1 MIKRL
6 SQAAGFLVLVAFFV
20 LSAGGADA
28 AALDRPVVTA
38 IESGTAKIEVTVTAG
53 ASGAPGGFT
62 VWWATLEAFT
72 ENGNEYPSTLTGR
85 ATEASFTGI
94 PVVNVYPGIPA
105 SFQLGQNEAINI
117 QIGDLF
123 DETGI
128 VASDYSELRPGTEYV
143 LCVFANAHE
152 EWEQSGN
159 SNTLVTGTSPGDDFC
174 HRSHGHWKNHPS
186 AWPVSSLTLGSVL
199 YTASE
204 LVDILQEPSGGN
216 GLVILAHQLIAA
228 KLNILIGADPAPV
241 AAAITVSDGLIGS
254 LVIPPV
260 GAGWV
265 PSTSVTLLAELL
277 DDFNNDLL
285 DSGCGG
291 TTATEE
297 TSWGALK
304 ESFRR

>member
-1 MIKRL
+1 MNRLL
-6 SQAAGFLVLVAFFV
+6 SQATRFSLALVLLMVFT
-20 LSAGGADA
+20 GGADA
-28 AALDRPVVTA
+28 TALDRPVITA

-53 ASGAPGGFT
+53 ASGAPGGFS
-62 VWWATLEAFT
+62 VWWTTLEAFT
-72 ENGNEYPSTLTGR
+72 DNGNEYPSTLTGR

-128 VASDYSELRPGTEYV
+128 VASDYTELQPGTEYV

-159 SNTLVTGTSPGDDFC
+159 SNTLVTGTSSGDDSC

-186 AWPVSSLTLGSVL
+186 AWPVSSLTLGTVL

-204 LVDILQEPSGGN
+204 LVDILKEPSRGN

-241 AAAITVSDGLIGS
+241 AAAIAVSDDLIGA

-260 GAGWV
+260 GADWI
-265 PSTSVTLLAELL
+265 PSSSVTLVSELL

-285 DSGCGG
+285 GSGCGG
-291 TTATEE
+291 TTAVEE
-297 TSWGALK
+297 TSWGTLK
-304 ESFRR
+304 ELFR